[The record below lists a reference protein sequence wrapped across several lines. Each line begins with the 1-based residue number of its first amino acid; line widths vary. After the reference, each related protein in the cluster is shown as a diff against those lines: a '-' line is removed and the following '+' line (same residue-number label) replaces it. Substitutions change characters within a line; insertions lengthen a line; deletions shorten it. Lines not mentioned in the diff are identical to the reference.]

1 MIREAI
7 AALVQGNSLSFQ
19 EAKQVMEEIMSGE
32 ATSAQ
37 FAAFTTALRIKGESI
52 EEITGL
58 ASVMREKAVTVPVT
72 PPVIDT
78 CGTGGDSLS
87 CFNISTTTAFVVAGA
102 GVKVAKHG
110 NRAMSSGCGSADTLE
125 ALGVKIDLGAEEV
138 SQCIEQA
145 GIGFMFA
152 PLFHPSMKHAAAPR
166 REIGIRTIFN
176 VLGPLSNPAKAE
188 YQLIGVPSRE
198 IGNKLASALFRLGTK
213 HSLVVH
219 GIDGMDEITISGKS
233 FVWDINEQG
242 ASSPYE
248 ICPDDFGITTACI
261 EDIRGGTPTENA
273 KILRR
278 ILKGQKGPRR
288 DIVVMN
294 AAAALVASNKAPDF
308 MTGIDMARET
318 IDNGHATDRLEKLIE
333 LSQKLS
339 ASIQK
344 E

>member
-19 EAKQVMEEIMSGE
+19 EAEQVMEEIMSGE

-37 FAAFTTALRIKGESI
+37 FAAFTTALRIKGETI

-58 ASVMREKAVTVPVT
+58 ATVMREKAVAVSAT

-78 CGTGGDSLS
+78 CGTGGDGLS
-87 CFNISTTTAFVVAGA
+87 SFNISTTAAFVVAGA
-102 GVKVAKHG
+102 GIKVAKHG

-125 ALGVKIDLGAEEV
+125 ALGVKIDLGPEEV
-138 SQCIEQA
+138 SQCIEEA

-176 VLGPLSNPAKAE
+176 VLGPLSNPAGAE

-198 IGNKLASALFRLGTK
+198 IGNKLASALYRLGTK

-219 GIDGMDEITISGKS
+219 GADGMDEITTSGTS
-233 FVWDINEQG
+233 FVWDISEKG

-248 ICPDDFGITTACI
+248 ISPDDFGIPTATI
-261 EDIRGGTPTENA
+261 DDIKGGTPSENA
-273 KILRR
+273 GILRH
-278 ILKGQKGPRR
+278 LLGQAFAGGVGKG
-288 DIVVMN
+288 
-294 AAAALVASNKAPDF
+294 
-308 MTGIDMARET
+308 
-318 IDNGHATDRLEKLIE
+318 
-333 LSQKLS
+333 
-339 ASIQK
+339 
-344 E
+344 